1 MKFLIKFVY
10 QASRMVWLLFKPLTV
25 GVRLLLVRDNQVLMV
40 EHVYEDSWYLPGG
53 MVERGETLE
62 QAVRRE
68 ASEEVGAAL
77 HDLQLFGVY
86 TNFKQG
92 KSDHVVTFL
101 SHDFD
106 LNGQSDY
113 EIEGYAFFPLDD
125 LPEGM
130 SSGSENRIRDFLEGK
145 SATYG
150 IW

>member
-25 GVRLLLVRDNQVLMV
+25 GVRLLLVRENQVLLV
-40 EHVYEDSWYLPGG
+40 KHVYEDSWYLPGG
-53 MVERGETLE
+53 LVERGETLE

-68 ASEEVGAAL
+68 AFEEVGAAL

-106 LNGQSDY
+106 LNGKSDC
-113 EIEGYAFFPLDD
+113 EIERYAFFPLDD
-125 LPEGM
+125 LPSGM
-130 SSGSENRIRDFLEGK
+130 SPGSENRIRDYLMGK

-150 IW
+150 DW